1 MDTIFLD
8 EKKQIACG
16 PYTLNLNEKTFIMG
30 ILNLTPDSFSDGGK
44 FNHVEQALA
53 HAEEMIANGADIID
67 VGGES
72 TRPGAEYVDAAE
84 EIKRVVPI
92 IERLSKL
99 INVPIS
105 IDTYKAEVAEQAVI
119 AGATI
124 INDVW
129 GAKADPNMAA
139 VAAKYEVPIILMHN
153 RSKRNYEQLI
163 PDMIAD
169 LKESV
174 EIAKRAGIQDDKI
187 ILDPGIGFAK
197 TQEDNL
203 VVMRNLEVFAELG
216 YPVLL
221 GTSRKSF
228 IGRILDLPPSD
239 RMEGTGATVCLGIEK
254 GCSIVRVHDVQGIA
268 RMAKMMDAMLG
279 KGVVNHG

>member
-1 MDTIFLD
+1 MDTILLD
-8 EKKQIACG
+8 NKKEVLCG
-16 PYTLNLNEKTFIMG
+16 PYKLNLSEKTFIMG

-44 FNHVEQALA
+44 FNHIDAAVA
-53 HAEEMIANGADIID
+53 HAIEMIADGADIID

-92 IERLSKL
+92 IEKLSKT

-105 IDTYKAEVAEQAVI
+105 IDTYKADVAEQAI
-119 AGATI
+119 LAGATI

-139 VAAKYEVPIILMHN
+139 VAAKYNVPIILMHN
-153 RSKRNYEQLI
+153 RAERNYGSLI
-163 PDMIAD
+163 SDMIAD

-174 EIAKRAGIQDDKI
+174 EIVKQAGVQDDKI

-197 TQEDNL
+197 TMEDNL
-203 VVMRNLEVFAELG
+203 FVMRNLESFSQLG

-221 GTSRKSF
+221 GTSRKTF

-279 KGVVNHG
+279 KGAAVHG

>member
-1 MDTIFLD
+1 METILLAN
-8 EKKQIACG
+8 KKQLSCG
-16 PYTLNLNEKTFIMG
+16 PYNLNLSEKTFIMG

-44 FNHVEQALA
+44 FNQIDSALA

-72 TRPGAEYVDAAE
+72 TRPGAEYVDSAE

-92 IERLSKL
+92 IGKLSNK

-105 IDTYKAEVAEQAVI
+105 IDTYKADVAEQAI
-119 AGATI
+119 LAGATI

-139 VAAKYEVPIILMHN
+139 VAAKYNVPIVLMHN
-153 RSKRNYEQLI
+153 RQERKYKSLI

-169 LKESV
+169 LNESV
-174 EIAKRAGIQDDKI
+174 EIVKRAGVQDDKI

-197 TQEDNL
+197 TIEDNL
-203 VVMRNLEVFAELG
+203 AVMRNLETFTQLG

-279 KGVVNHG
+279 KGAAVHG

>member
-1 MDTIFLD
+1 MDTILLD
-8 EKKQIACG
+8 DKKQIECG

-44 FNHVEQALA
+44 FNHVESALA

-92 IERLSKL
+92 IEKLSKS

-153 RSKRNYEQLI
+153 RAERNYEQLI

-174 EIAKRAGIQDDKI
+174 EIAKRAGVQDDKI

-203 VVMRNLEVFAELG
+203 VVMRNLEVFAKLG

-254 GCSIVRVHDVQGIA
+254 GCSIVRVHDVLGIA

-279 KGVVNHG
+279 KGVVSHG